1 MSHERAWIL
10 LPSGRRLDLHSP
22 DPLAWTDRDL
32 AIGLSRTYRWAG
44 YSAWDLP
51 MSVAQHS
58 LTVLALCEAAPGPR
72 LTPVEALR
80 ELLHDAVEAL
90 MGGGRQG
97 SAGEAGG
104 RPTGGGWDPIT
115 PLKPH
120 LGDGFIRLVERLQEA
135 VDTRYALPSWT
146 DESQVRHKQADRLA
160 AASEAH
166 HVAGW
171 SRTAMREHLGITL
184 EPIAH
189 DPLRRADRPDWEP
202 WPPRIA
208 EERFL
213 GALQGL
219 STAAGR
225 TLTGPKPAGRC

>member
-1 MSHERAWIL
+1 ML
-10 LPSGRRLDLHSP
+10 SP

-51 MSVAQHS
+51 LSVAQHS
-58 LTVLALCEAAPGPR
+58 LTVLALREAAPGPR
-72 LTPVEALR
+72 LTPAEALR

-90 MGGGRQG
+90 MGG
-97 SAGEAGG
+97 
-104 RPTGGGWDPIT
+104 WDPIT

-120 LGDGFIRLVERLQEA
+120 LGDGFTRLVERLQEA

-146 DESQVRHKQADRLA
+146 DESHARHKQADRLA

-166 HVAGW
+166 HVAGR
-171 SRTAMREHLGITL
+171 SRAAMREHLGITL
-184 EPIAH
+184 EPVAH
-189 DPLRRADRPDWEP
+189 DLLRRAGRPDWEP

-219 STAAGR
+219 SAAAGR
-225 TLTGPKPAGRC
+225 VLAGD